1 MIKAVAGH
9 LGKSTGPEGL
19 NYTFKINLVSNIP
32 KVSTISQECYLFR
45 QYFPKHTNCQFPIRY
60 NPSTLKLQ
68 SSRLAVVLLPRILPK
83 RRERMRGAEG
93 YGVQRCAHPCLLVLP
108 LADAIVGGLQHTSNG
123 VGDGGP
129 AQLWS
134 QQPTGREDM
143 GYRDNPCYTLTGC
156 WTHIHYEATLSLCC
170 VFLLG
175 PLTLC
180 KS

>member
-1 MIKAVAGH
+1 M
-9 LGKSTGPEGL
+9 
-19 NYTFKINLVSNIP
+19 
-32 KVSTISQECYLFR
+32 
-45 QYFPKHTNCQFPIRY
+45 
-60 NPSTLKLQ
+60 
-68 SSRLAVVLLPRILPK
+68 LLPRFLP
-83 RRERMRGAEG
+83 EAEGMRGAEG
-93 YGVQRCAHPCLLVLP
+93 FGVQTEARFGLQCCAHPCLLVLP
-108 LADAIVGGLQHTSNG
+108 LADAIVGGLQYTSNG